1 MNKRIN
7 DWINW
12 VLYDELIAGKLN
24 APKHL
29 LGIHEYGEGQIITAY
44 RPHAVEVKVTSR
56 TGKKVHTMDK
66 VTDEGFYAVFF
77 PKKEFNGTK
86 YDLVTTYED
95 GTTVTTADPYAFD
108 SQITDFDSYLFAEGK
123 HYEIYNKFGAHPMT
137 IDGVK
142 GTYFAV
148 WAPDARRVSVV
159 GNFNMWDGN
168 LHPMQLRPNGGI
180 YELFIPNVLP
190 GAVYKYQILTR
201 YGEILYKS
209 DPYGNQ
215 SQMRP
220 DNGSVVADLT
230 TYKWKDASWVNK
242 RKTYSRTDRMKMPMT
257 IYEMHLGSWKKKV
270 EDDDSGF
277 FSYRELAPMVADY
290 VKDMGYTHV
299 EIMGIA
305 EYPFDGSWGYQVT
318 NYYAPTSRYGS
329 PEDFMYFVDYL
340 HSKGIGIILDWVPA
354 HFPKDAHGLG
364 RFDGMPLYEHPDP
377 RRGEHPDWGT
387 YIFDYGRAEVANF
400 LIANA
405 LFWVEKFHI
414 DALRVDAV
422 ASMLYLDYGKQDGQW
437 LPNENGGNENL
448 DAIKL
453 LQSINAVMEEKNPG
467 AFLIAEEST
476 AWAGVTAPAS
486 MNGLGF
492 LFKWNM
498 GWMNDFLEY
507 MKLDPYFR
515 SFNHNKLTFSLSY
528 AYAENYV
535 LVISH
540 DEVVHLKCSM
550 INKMPGSEPQKFAN
564 LRLAYGYMYGHPGKK
579 LLFMGQEFA
588 QPREWSEARSL
599 DWFVLDNPLN
609 QGMQRWVKA
618 LNNLYNTNDA
628 LYANDSDVMGF
639 EWIDCDHPDKGVVS
653 FIRRGSTPNKQLLFI
668 CNFVPVEYD
677 DYEIGAPCFTTYKE
691 VLNSD
696 DVQFGGA
703 GRLNSGKIKAIDK
716 KTERMPYSISVTVPP
731 LSTVVLEYDY
741 TNVTPEDILKK
752 KEEEKKAAAAKRAAE
767 KKAAARA
774 TATKTTVKK
783 TATVK
788 KAAEATEVVKKEPE
802 KKTAETKETVSKTKP
817 AQTKVAVSKKTTKK

>member
-56 TGKKVHTMDK
+56 TGKKVHTMEK
-66 VTDEGFYAVFF
+66 VTDEGFYAIFF
-77 PKKEFNGTK
+77 PKKEFSGTK
-86 YDLVTTYED
+86 YNLVTTYED

-108 SQITDFDSYLFAEGK
+108 SQISDFDSYLFAEGK

-159 GNFNMWDGN
+159 GDFNMWDGN

-180 YELFIPNVLP
+180 YELFIPNVLS

-201 YGEILYKS
+201 YDEILYKS

-215 SQMRP
+215 EQMRP

-230 TYKWKDASWVNK
+230 TYKWKDTAWVNK

-257 IYEMHLGSWKKKV
+257 IYEMHLGSWRKKV

-329 PEDFMYFVDYL
+329 PEDFMYFIDYL

-453 LQSINAVMEEKNPG
+453 LQNINAVMEEKNPG

-507 MKLDPYFR
+507 MKMDPYFR

-528 AYAENYV
+528 TYAENYV

-609 QGMQRWVKA
+609 QGVQRWVKA
-618 LNNLYNTNDA
+618 LNNLYNANDA

-677 DYEIGAPCFTTYKE
+677 NYEVGAPCFTTYKE

-741 TNVTPEDILKK
+741 TDVTPEDILKK
-752 KEEEKKAAAAKRAAE
+752 KEAEKKAAAAKRAAE
-767 KKAAARA
+767 KKAAA
-774 TATKTTVKK
+774 KK
-783 TATVK
+783 TATEK
-788 KAAEATEVVKKEPE
+788 KDVEATEVVKKEPE
-802 KKTAETKETVSKTKP
+802 KKTAATKTKETVSKAKP
-817 AQTKVAVSKKTTKK
+817 AQTKAAASKKTTKK

>member
-56 TGKKVHTMDK
+56 TGKKVHTMEK
-66 VTDEGFYAVFF
+66 VTDEGFYAIFF
-77 PKKEFNGTK
+77 PKKEFSGTK
-86 YDLVTTYED
+86 YNLVTTYED

-108 SQITDFDSYLFAEGK
+108 SQISDFDSYLFAEGK

-159 GNFNMWDGN
+159 GDFNMWDGN

-180 YELFIPNVLP
+180 YELFIPNVLS

-201 YGEILYKS
+201 YDEILYKS

-215 SQMRP
+215 VQMRP

-230 TYKWKDASWVNK
+230 TYKWKDTAWVNK

-257 IYEMHLGSWKKKV
+257 IYEMHLGSWRKKV

-329 PEDFMYFVDYL
+329 PEDFMYFIDYL

-453 LQSINAVMEEKNPG
+453 LQNINAVMEEKNPG

-507 MKLDPYFR
+507 MKMDPYFR

-528 AYAENYV
+528 TYAENYV

-609 QGMQRWVKA
+609 QGVQRWVKA
-618 LNNLYNTNDA
+618 LNNLYNANDA

-677 DYEIGAPCFTTYKE
+677 NYEVGAPCFTTYKE

-741 TNVTPEDILKK
+741 TDVTPEDILKK
-752 KEEEKKAAAAKRAAE
+752 KEAEKKAAAAKRAAE
-767 KKAAARA
+767 KKAAA
-774 TATKTTVKK
+774 KK
-783 TATVK
+783 TATEK
-788 KAAEATEVVKKEPE
+788 KDVEATEVVKKEPE
-802 KKTAETKETVSKTKP
+802 KKTAATKTKETVSKTKP
-817 AQTKVAVSKKTTKK
+817 AQTKAAVSKKTTKK

>member
-1 MNKRIN
+1 MANFTELDRY
-7 DWINW
+7 
-12 VLYDELIAGKLN
+12 LFGQATHYDIYRKLG
-24 APKHL
+24 AHF
-29 LGIHEYGEGQIITAY
+29 A
-44 RPHAVEVKVTSR
+44 EVK
-56 TGKKVHTMDK
+56 
-66 VTDEGFYAVFF
+66 
-77 PKKEFNGTK
+77 
-86 YDLVTTYED
+86 
-95 GTTVTTADPYAFD
+95 
-108 SQITDFDSYLFAEGK
+108 
-123 HYEIYNKFGAHPMT
+123 
-137 IDGVK
+137 GVK
-142 GTYFAV
+142 GVYFDL
-148 WAPDARRVSVV
+148 WAPNAERVFLIGS
-159 GNFNMWDGN
+159 FNGWNETANEMTR
-168 LHPMQLRPNGGI
+168 LKPETMGI
-180 YELFIPNVLP
+180 YELFIPGLKE
-190 GAVYKYQILTR
+190 GELYKYLIETKDGKR
-201 YGEILYKS
+201 LYKA
-209 DPYGNQ
+209 DPYANYAEL
-215 SQMRP
+215 RP
-220 DNGSVVADLT
+220 GTASAIADIEHF
-230 TYKWKDASWVNK
+230 KWTDSKWMEN
-242 RKTYSRTDRMKMPMT
+242 RKKEEDVYAQPMA
-257 IYEMHLGSWKKKV
+257 IYEVHPGSWKRHPGR
-270 EDDDSGF
+270 DDEGF
-277 FSYRELAPMVADY
+277 YSYRDLVTYLIPY
-290 VKDMGYTHV
+290 VKEMGYTHI
-299 EIMGIA
+299 ELMGIS

-318 NYYAPTSRYGS
+318 NYYAPTSRYGL
-329 PEDFMYFVDYL
+329 PEDFMYFIDYL

-453 LQSINAVMEEKNPG
+453 LQNINAVMEEKNPG

-507 MKLDPYFR
+507 MKMDPYFR

-528 AYAENYV
+528 TYAENYV

-609 QGMQRWVKA
+609 QGVQRWVKA
-618 LNNLYNTNDA
+618 LNNLYNANDA

-653 FIRRGSTPNKQLLFI
+653 FIRRGSTPSKQLLFI

-677 DYEIGAPCFTTYKE
+677 NYEVGAPCFTTYKE

-741 TNVTPEDILKK
+741 TDVTPEDILKK
-752 KEEEKKAAAAKRAAE
+752 KEIEKKAAAAKRAAE
-767 KKAAARA
+767 KKTAA
-774 TATKTTVKK
+774 KK
-783 TATVK
+783 TATEK
-788 KAAEATEVVKKEPE
+788 KDVETTEVVKKEPE
-802 KKTAETKETVSKTKP
+802 KKTAATKTKETVSKTKP
-817 AQTKVAVSKKTTKK
+817 AQTKAAVSKKTTKK

>member
-1 MNKRIN
+1 M
-7 DWINW
+7 
-12 VLYDELIAGKLN
+12 YMKL
-24 APKHL
+24 
-29 LGIHEYGEGQIITAY
+29 
-44 RPHAVEVKVTSR
+44 
-56 TGKKVHTMDK
+56 
-66 VTDEGFYAVFF
+66 
-77 PKKEFNGTK
+77 
-86 YDLVTTYED
+86 
-95 GTTVTTADPYAFD
+95 
-108 SQITDFDSYLFAEGK
+108 
-123 HYEIYNKFGAHPMT
+123 GAHPCKKGRWQ
-137 IDGVK
+137 GVN
-142 GTYFAV
+142 FAV
-148 WAPDARRVSVV
+148 WAPNAKRVWVIGS
-159 GNFNMWDGN
+159 FNDWNETSHEMKR
-168 LHPMQLRPNGGI
+168 LEPNGI
-180 YELFIPNVLP
+180 YELFVSNVKI
-190 GAVYKYQILTR
+190 GDMYKYLIETQDGR
-201 YGEILYKS
+201 KLYKA
-209 DPYGNQ
+209 DPYANYAE
-215 SQMRP
+215 MRP
-220 DNGSVVADLT
+220 GTASKVADISKL
-230 TYKWKDASWVNK
+230 KWSDEKWMQARAEHKDDEVY
-242 RKTYSRTDRMKMPMT
+242 RQPMS
-257 IYEMHLGSWKKKV
+257 IYEVHPGSWKRHAGYD
-270 EDDDSGF
+270 EDTGF
-277 FSYRELAPMVADY
+277 YTYRELAVELTKY
-290 VKDMGYTHV
+290 VKEMGYTHV
-299 EIMGIA
+299 ELMGIS

-329 PEDFMYFVDYL
+329 PEDFMYFIDYL

-453 LQSINAVMEEKNPG
+453 LQNINAVMEEKNPG

-507 MKLDPYFR
+507 MKMDPYFR

-528 AYAENYV
+528 TYAENYV

-609 QGMQRWVKA
+609 QGVQRWVKA
-618 LNNLYNTNDA
+618 LNNLYNANDA

-677 DYEIGAPCFTTYKE
+677 NYEVGAPCFTTYKE

-741 TNVTPEDILKK
+741 TDVTPEDILKK
-752 KEEEKKAAAAKRAAE
+752 KEAEKKAAAAKRAAE
-767 KKAAARA
+767 KKTAA
-774 TATKTTVKK
+774 KK
-783 TATVK
+783 TATEK
-788 KAAEATEVVKKEPE
+788 KNVETTEVVKKEPE
-802 KKTAETKETVSKTKP
+802 KKTAATKTKETVSKTKP
-817 AQTKVAVSKKTTKK
+817 AQTKAAVSKKTTKK

>member
-56 TGKKVHTMDK
+56 TGKKVHTMEK
-66 VTDEGFYAVFF
+66 VTDEGFYAIFF
-77 PKKEFNGTK
+77 PKKEFSGTK
-86 YDLVTTYED
+86 YNLVTTYED

-108 SQITDFDSYLFAEGK
+108 SQISDFDSYLFAEGK

-159 GNFNMWDGN
+159 GDFNMWDGN

-180 YELFIPNVLP
+180 YELFIPNVLS

-201 YGEILYKS
+201 YDEILYKS

-215 SQMRP
+215 VQMRP

-230 TYKWKDASWVNK
+230 TYKWKDTAWVNK

-257 IYEMHLGSWKKKV
+257 IYEMHLGSWRKKV

-329 PEDFMYFVDYL
+329 PEDFMYFIDYL

-453 LQSINAVMEEKNPG
+453 LQNINAIMEEKNPG

-507 MKLDPYFR
+507 MKMDPYFR

-528 AYAENYV
+528 TYAENYV

-609 QGMQRWVKA
+609 QGVQRWVKA
-618 LNNLYNTNDA
+618 LNNLYNANDA

-677 DYEIGAPCFTTYKE
+677 NYEVGAPCFTTYKE

-741 TNVTPEDILKK
+741 TDVTPEDILKK
-752 KEEEKKAAAAKRAAE
+752 KEAEKKAAAAKRAAE
-767 KKAAARA
+767 KKAAA
-774 TATKTTVKK
+774 KK
-783 TATVK
+783 TATEK
-788 KAAEATEVVKKEPE
+788 KDVETTEVVKKEPE
-802 KKTAETKETVSKTKP
+802 KTTAATKTKETVSKTKP
-817 AQTKVAVSKKTTKK
+817 AQTKAAVSKKTTKK

>member
-56 TGKKVHTMDK
+56 TGKKVHTMEK
-66 VTDEGFYAVFF
+66 VTDEGFYAIFF
-77 PKKEFNGTK
+77 PKKEFSGTK
-86 YDLVTTYED
+86 YNLVTTYED

-108 SQITDFDSYLFAEGK
+108 SQISDFDSYLFAEGK

-159 GNFNMWDGN
+159 GDFNMWDGN

-180 YELFIPNVLP
+180 YELFIPNVLS

-201 YGEILYKS
+201 YDEILYKS

-215 SQMRP
+215 AQMRP

-230 TYKWKDASWVNK
+230 TYKWKDTAWVNK
-242 RKTYSRTDRMKMPMT
+242 RRTYSRTDRMKMPMT
-257 IYEMHLGSWKKKV
+257 IYEMHLGSWRKKV

-329 PEDFMYFVDYL
+329 PEDFMYFIDYL

-453 LQSINAVMEEKNPG
+453 LQNINAVMEEKNPG

-507 MKLDPYFR
+507 MKMDPYFR

-528 AYAENYV
+528 TYAENYV

-609 QGMQRWVKA
+609 QGVQRWVKA
-618 LNNLYNTNDA
+618 LNNLYNANDA

-653 FIRRGSTPNKQLLFI
+653 FIRRGSTPSKQLLFI

-677 DYEIGAPCFTTYKE
+677 NYEVGAPCFTTYKE

-741 TNVTPEDILKK
+741 TDVTPEDILKK
-752 KEEEKKAAAAKRAAE
+752 KEAEKKAAAAKRAA
-767 KKAAARA
+767 A
-774 TATKTTVKK
+774 KK
-783 TATVK
+783 TAAK
-788 KAAEATEVVKKEPE
+788 KTAMEKKNVETTEVVKKEPE
-802 KKTAETKETVSKTKP
+802 KKTAATKTKETVSKTKP
-817 AQTKVAVSKKTTKK
+817 AQTKAAVSKKTTKK

>member
-1 MNKRIN
+1 
-7 DWINW
+7 
-12 VLYDELIAGKLN
+12 
-24 APKHL
+24 
-29 LGIHEYGEGQIITAY
+29 
-44 RPHAVEVKVTSR
+44 
-56 TGKKVHTMDK
+56 
-66 VTDEGFYAVFF
+66 
-77 PKKEFNGTK
+77 
-86 YDLVTTYED
+86 
-95 GTTVTTADPYAFD
+95 
-108 SQITDFDSYLFAEGK
+108 
-123 HYEIYNKFGAHPMT
+123 
-137 IDGVK
+137 
-142 GTYFAV
+142 
-148 WAPDARRVSVV
+148 
-159 GNFNMWDGN
+159 
-168 LHPMQLRPNGGI
+168 
-180 YELFIPNVLP
+180 
-190 GAVYKYQILTR
+190 
-201 YGEILYKS
+201 
-209 DPYGNQ
+209 
-215 SQMRP
+215 MRP

-230 TYKWKDASWVNK
+230 TYKWKDTAWINK

-257 IYEMHLGSWKKKV
+257 IYEMHLGSWRKKV

-318 NYYAPTSRYGS
+318 NYYAPTSRYGL
-329 PEDFMYFVDYL
+329 PEDFMYFIDYL

-453 LQSINAVMEEKNPG
+453 LQNINAVMEEKNPG

-507 MKLDPYFR
+507 MKMDPYFR

-609 QGMQRWVKA
+609 QGVQRWVKA
-618 LNNLYNTNDA
+618 LNNLYNANDA

-653 FIRRGSTPNKQLLFI
+653 FIRRGSTPSKQLLFI

-677 DYEIGAPCFTTYKE
+677 NYEVGAPCFTTYKE

-752 KEEEKKAAAAKRAAE
+752 KEAEKKAAAAKRAAE
-767 KKAAARA
+767 KKTAA
-774 TATKTTVKK
+774 KK
-783 TATVK
+783 TATEK
-788 KAAEATEVVKKEPE
+788 KDVETTEVVKKESE
-802 KKTAETKETVSKTKP
+802 KKTAATKTKETVSKTKP
-817 AQTKVAVSKKTTKK
+817 AQTKAAVSKKTTKK

>member
-1 MNKRIN
+1 MEQLKEEYQLP
-7 DWINW
+7 
-12 VLYDELIAGKLN
+12 VYLFHEGKN
-24 APKHL
+24 Y
-29 LGIHEYGEGQIITAY
+29 EAY
-44 RPHAVEVKVTSR
+44 RFFGVHKIKKGTYAFRVWAPHAVGV
-56 TGKKVHTMDK
+56 
-66 VTDEGFYAVFF
+66 AVAGD
-77 PKKEFNGTK
+77 FNDWSETANPMTLIAPEIWEAVVDGVSK
-86 YDLVTTYED
+86 YDCYKYAIQTTD
-95 GTTVTTADPYAFD
+95 GRLLMKADPYAVHQETRPGTASKVYDLPSYKWTD
-108 SQITDFDSYLFAEGK
+108 SDWFARQKEVSVLDK
-123 HYEIYNKFGAHPMT
+123 PVNIYEIHF
-137 IDGVK
+137 
-142 GTYFAV
+142 
-148 WAPDARRVSVV
+148 
-159 GNFNMWDGN
+159 
-168 LHPMQLRPNGGI
+168 
-180 YELFIPNVLP
+180 
-190 GAVYKYQILTR
+190 
-201 YGEILYKS
+201 
-209 DPYGNQ
+209 
-215 SQMRP
+215 
-220 DNGSVVADLT
+220 
-230 TYKWKDASWVNK
+230 
-242 RKTYSRTDRMKMPMT
+242 
-257 IYEMHLGSWKKKV
+257 GSWKQH
-270 EDDDSGF
+270 EDGTF
-277 FSYRELAPMVADY
+277 LTYREMADTLVPY

-318 NYYAPTSRYGS
+318 NYYAPTSRYGL
-329 PEDFMYFVDYL
+329 PEDFMYFIDYL

-453 LQSINAVMEEKNPG
+453 LQNINAVMEEKNPG

-507 MKLDPYFR
+507 MKMDPYFR

-528 AYAENYV
+528 TYAENYV

-599 DWFVLDNPLN
+599 DWFILDNPLN
-609 QGMQRWVKA
+609 QGVQRWVKA
-618 LNNLYNTNDA
+618 LNNLYNANDA

-653 FIRRGSTPNKQLLFI
+653 FIRRGSTPSKQLLFI

-677 DYEIGAPCFTTYKE
+677 NYEVGAPCFTTYKE

-741 TNVTPEDILKK
+741 TDVTPEDILKK
-752 KEEEKKAAAAKRAAE
+752 KEAEKKAAAAKRAAE
-767 KKAAARA
+767 KKTAA
-774 TATKTTVKK
+774 KK
-783 TATVK
+783 TATEK
-788 KAAEATEVVKKEPE
+788 KDVETTEVVKKESE
-802 KKTAETKETVSKTKP
+802 KKTAATKTKETVSKTKP
-817 AQTKVAVSKKTTKK
+817 AQTKAAVSKKTTKK